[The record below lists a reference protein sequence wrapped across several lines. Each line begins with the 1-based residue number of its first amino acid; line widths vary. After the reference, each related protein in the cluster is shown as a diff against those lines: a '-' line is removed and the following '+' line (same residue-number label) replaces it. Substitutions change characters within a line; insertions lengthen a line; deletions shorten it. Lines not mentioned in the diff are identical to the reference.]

1 MAFKGFLF
9 SVNTYL
15 RVSIQKA
22 LTCFLSL
29 HVFKKKLEMKYT
41 TLPNTNIKVS
51 KICLGSMTWGNQ
63 NTEAEGH
70 KQLDYAFE
78 QGVNFIDTAE
88 LYPVPASPDTQGKTS
103 KTIGTWLRKTGHR
116 DQVII
121 ASKIA
126 GPGDYTAHIRTTGFS
141 PASIKEAI
149 DLELKRLQTDYID
162 LYQLHW
168 PERDTNRFGVRNF
181 SLDTKWEDNFNEIL
195 HSLDGEI
202 KAGRI
207 KNIGISNENSWGTMR
222 YLEESKHHNLPRV
235 ITIQNAYSLLTRTF
249 ETDLAE
255 VSLRENVGLLAYSP
269 MAFGVLSGKYIKG
282 QAADNARLKLFP
294 RFARYSGD
302 QASEAA
308 KRYLKIAEANNMTLA
323 QMSLAF
329 VNQRPFVTSNIIG
342 ATNMEQLKENI
353 ESVNVELSDEVLSQ
367 INEVHQVLP
376 NPAP

>member
-1 MAFKGFLF
+1 
-9 SVNTYL
+9 
-15 RVSIQKA
+15 
-22 LTCFLSL
+22 
-29 HVFKKKLEMKYT
+29 MKYT
-41 TLPNTNIKVS
+41 TIPNTDIKVS

-70 KQLDYAFE
+70 QQIDYATD

-88 LYPVPASPDTQGKTS
+88 LYPVPATAETQGKTS
-103 KTIGTWLRKTGHR
+103 EIVGTWLKKTGKR
-116 DQVII
+116 DQVVI

-126 GPGDYTAHIRTTGFS
+126 GTGDYTAHIRTTGFS

-181 SLDTKWEDNFNEIL
+181 KLDTKWEDNFNEVL
-195 HSLDGEI
+195 LSLDNEI

-207 KNIGISNENSWGTMR
+207 RNIGISNENSWGTMR
-222 YLEESKHHNLPRV
+222 YLEESKHHNLPRLS
-235 ITIQNAYSLLTRTF
+235 TIQNAYSMLTRTF

-269 MAFGVLSGKYIKG
+269 MAFGVLSGKYITET
-282 QAADNARLKLFP
+282 ASDDSRLKLFP
-294 RFARYSGD
+294 RFARYSSK
-302 QASEAA
+302 QATEAA
-308 KRYLKIAEANNMTLA
+308 KRYLNIAENNNMTLA

-329 VNQRPFVTSNIIG
+329 VNQRPFVTSTIIG
-342 ATNMEQLKENI
+342 ATKINQLKENI
-353 ESVNVELSDEVLSQ
+353 ESVNITLSDAVLEQ
-367 INEVHQVLP
+367 INDVHQEMP